1 MNIAFDKHQLDYI
14 KYKLQAGGYRNASE
28 IVREA
33 VRLLEAQE
41 ELPSPELEAEL
52 IKGLESGPARPM
64 AKDYWDKLRARAR
77 ATAKHKRR
85 RAA

>member
-41 ELPSPELEAEL
+41 ERPSAELEAEL
-52 IKGLESGPARPM
+52 IKGLESGSAKPM
-64 AKDYWDKLRARAR
+64 AKDYWQKLRARA
-77 ATAKHKRR
+77 AGKLKRR